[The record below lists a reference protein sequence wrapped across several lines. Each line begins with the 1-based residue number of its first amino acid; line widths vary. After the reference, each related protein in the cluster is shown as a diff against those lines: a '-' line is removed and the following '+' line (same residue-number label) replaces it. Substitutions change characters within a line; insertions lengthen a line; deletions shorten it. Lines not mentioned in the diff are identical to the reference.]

1 MNRESKALLTRSL
14 DSLHLS
20 IELFNRPW
28 DRGRREGV
36 LIFLDRAFELLLKAV
51 LAKKNRA
58 LREESSKETF
68 GFDKCVR
75 VCLSDSRVKCI
86 SEDEAIPLQIIN
98 SLRDA
103 AQHYLLELSESQ
115 LYLYAQAGVSL
126 YKRLLRDEFRKEL
139 TDYFPERVLPVS
151 STPPKD
157 LNGII
162 DCDFEEIKKLVAP
175 GHRRGLEA
183 LARLRSVAI
192 IDASLGGA
200 KTQPSDADL
209 KGYVKMVRVGKPW
222 SEIFPGVASLA
233 LDTEGTG
240 MTFSIRLT
248 KKEGVPVHLV
258 PEGTPGAT
266 IVSVK
271 RVNELDF
278 YSLSLKELANHLSM
292 SMPRVLAVI
301 QHLKVQENVD
311 YFRAFNIGSQ
321 THKRYSKKALEHIR
335 EMLTKLNLD
344 EVWAAHKPKGK
355 AKRCEDSVI

>member
-1 MNRESKALLTRSL
+1 MKREAQVLLERSL

-36 LIFLDRAFELLLKAV
+36 LIFLDRAFELLLKAI
-51 LAKKNRA
+51 LARRNRS

-75 VCLSDSRVKCI
+75 VCMSDSRVQCL
-86 SEDEAIPLQIIN
+86 SDEDAIPLQIIN

-103 AQHYLLELSESQ
+103 AQHYILEVSESQ
-115 LYLYAQAGVSL
+115 LYIYAQAGVSL
-126 YKRLLRDEFRKEL
+126 YKRLLSDQFGKLL

-151 STPPKD
+151 STPPRD
-157 LNGII
+157 LNGVISVE
-162 DCDFEEIKKLVAP
+162 FEEIKKLAAP
-175 GHRRGLEA
+175 GHRRGLEVN
-183 LARLRSVAI
+183 ARLRSVAI
-192 IDASLGGA
+192 VDASLSGA
-200 KTQPSDADL
+200 KSQPSDDDL
-209 KGYVKMVRVGKPW
+209 KEYVRQVRVGKAW
-222 SEIFPGVASLA
+222 TDIFPGVASLT

-278 YSLSLKELANHLSM
+278 YSLSLKELSKHLLLSP
-292 SMPRVLAVI
+292 PRALAVI
-301 QHLKVQENVD
+301 HHLKMQESSD
-311 YFRAFNIGSQ
+311 YFRVFSIGAVN
-321 THKRYSKKALEHIR
+321 HKRYSKNALEHLKRTIP
-335 EMLTKLNLD
+335 ELD
-344 EVWAAHKPKGK
+344 MSAVWKAHKPRGK
-355 AKRCEDSVI
+355 TRANG

>member
-1 MNRESKALLTRSL
+1 MNREAKALLARSL

-36 LIFLDRAFELLLKAV
+36 LIFLDRAFELLLKAI
-51 LAKKNRA
+51 LASKNRS

-75 VCLSDSRVKCI
+75 VCMSDARVQCI
-86 SEDEAIPLQIIN
+86 SKDEAIPLQIIN

-103 AQHYLLELSESQ
+103 AQHYLLEISESQ
-115 LYLYAQAGVSL
+115 LYLYSQAGVSL
-126 YKRLLRDEFRKEL
+126 FKRLLRDVFGKNL
-139 TDYFPERVLPVS
+139 TDYFPERVLPIS

-157 LNGII
+157 LGAII
-162 DCDFEEIKKLVAP
+162 DAEFDEIKKLVAP
-175 GHRRGLEA
+175 GQRRGLEST
-183 LARLRSVAI
+183 ARLRSIAI
-192 IDASLGGA
+192 IDASLSGT
-200 KTQPSDADL
+200 KTQPSDDDL
-209 KGYVKMVRVGKPW
+209 KKYVGQVRDGKTW
-222 SEIFPGVASLA
+222 TDIFPGVASLS

-278 YSLSLKELANHLSM
+278 YSMSLKDLAGHLGL
-292 SMPRVLAVI
+292 SMPRALALI
-301 QHLKVQENVD
+301 QHLKVQESKD
-311 YFRAFNIGSQ
+311 YFEAFTIGSQ
-321 THKRYSKKALEHIR
+321 THKRYSKKALDYLR
-335 EMLTKLNLD
+335 ESLSKVDMN
-344 EVWAAHKPKGK
+344 EVWQAHKPKGK
-355 AKRCEDSVI
+355 SAKKG

>member
-1 MNRESKALLTRSL
+1 MIRESKALLERSL

-36 LIFLDRAFELLLKAV
+36 LIFLDRAFELLLKAI
-51 LAKKNRA
+51 LASKHRS

-75 VCLSDSRVKCI
+75 VCMSDARVKCLT
-86 SEDEAIPLQIIN
+86 EEEAIPLQIIN

-103 AQHYLLELSESQ
+103 AQHYILEVSESQ

-126 YKRLLRDEFRKEL
+126 YKRLLRDEFKKEL
-139 TDYFPERVLPVS
+139 SDYFPERVLPVS

-162 DCDFEEIKKLVAP
+162 DVEFEEIKKLVAP

-192 IDASLGGA
+192 IDASLSGA
-200 KTQPSDADL
+200 KSQPGDDDL
-209 KGYVKMVRVGKPW
+209 KSYLNQVRDGKAW
-222 SEIFPGVASLA
+222 TDIFPGVASLS
-233 LDTEGTG
+233 LDTSGTG

-266 IVSVK
+266 IISVK

-278 YSLSLKELANHLSM
+278 YSLSLKELAVHLSM
-292 SMPRVLAVI
+292 SMPRALALI
-301 QHLKVQENVD
+301 QHLKMQENQDFFHV
-311 YFRAFNIGSQ
+311 FQIGSQ
-321 THKRYSKKALEHIR
+321 THKRYSKKALEHLR
-335 EMLTKLNLD
+335 EKLPKVD
-344 EVWAAHKPKGK
+344 MSCVWQAHKPKGK
-355 AKRCEDSVI
+355 TKTHS

>member
-1 MNRESKALLTRSL
+1 MNREAKTLLTRSL

-36 LIFLDRAFELLLKAV
+36 LIFLDRAFELLLKAI
-51 LAKKNRA
+51 LASKHRT

-75 VCLSDSRVKCI
+75 VCISDARVKCI
-86 SEDEAIPLQIIN
+86 TEEEAIPLQIIN

-103 AQHYLLELSESQ
+103 AQHYILEISEAQ
-115 LYLYAQAGVSL
+115 LYLYCQAGVSL
-126 YKRLLRDEFRKEL
+126 YKRLLHDSFKKEL

-151 STPPKD
+151 STPPKN
-157 LNGII
+157 LGGII
-162 DCDFEEIKKLVAP
+162 DAEFEEIKKLVAP
-175 GHRRGLEA
+175 GHRRGLESA
-183 LARLRSVAI
+183 ARLRSIAI
-192 IDASLGGA
+192 IDASLSGA
-200 KTQPSDADL
+200 KAQPEDGDL
-209 KGYVKMVRVGKPW
+209 KRFVGQIRSGKSW
-222 SEIFPGVASLA
+222 TEIFPGVASLT
-233 LDTEGTG
+233 LDTSGTG

-278 YSLSLKELANHLSM
+278 YSMSLKNVAGHLGM
-292 SMPRVLAVI
+292 SMPRALALI
-301 QHLKVQENVD
+301 QHLKIQDDQEF
-311 YFRAFNIGSQ
+311 FRVFTIGSQ
-321 THKRYSKKALEHIR
+321 IHKRYSQKALEHLH
-335 EMLTKLNLD
+335 EKAGTLNMD
-344 EVWAAHKPKGK
+344 EVWSAHKPKGK
-355 AKRCEDSVI
+355 AKREKSE

>member
-1 MNRESKALLTRSL
+1 MNRESKALLERSL

-36 LIFLDRAFELLLKAV
+36 LIFLDRAFELLLKAI
-51 LAKKNRA
+51 LASKHRS

-75 VCLSDSRVKCI
+75 VCMSDARVKCLTQ
-86 SEDEAIPLQIIN
+86 EEAIPLQIIN

-103 AQHYLLELSESQ
+103 AQHYILEVSESQ

-126 YKRLLRDEFRKEL
+126 YKRLLRDEFKKEL
-139 TDYFPERVLPVS
+139 TDYFPERVLPVT
-151 STPPKD
+151 STPPRD

-162 DCDFEEIKKLVAP
+162 DVEFEEIKKLVGP
-175 GHRRGLEA
+175 GQRRGLQA

-192 IDASLGGA
+192 IDASLSGA
-200 KTQPSDADL
+200 KSQPSDEDL
-209 KGYVKMVRVGKPW
+209 KSYVNQVRTGKTW
-222 SEIFPGVASLA
+222 TEIFPGVASLA
-233 LDTEGTG
+233 LDTSGTG

-266 IVSVK
+266 IISVK

-278 YSLSLKELANHLSM
+278 YSLSLKDISGHVGM
-292 SMPRVLAVI
+292 SMPHTLALI
-301 QHLKVQENVD
+301 QHLKVQENPD
-311 YFRAFNIGSQ
+311 FFRVFQIGSQ
-321 THKRYSKKALEHIR
+321 THKRYSKKALEYLR
-335 EMLTKLNLD
+335 EKLP
-344 EVWAAHKPKGK
+344 EVDMASVWQAHKPKGK
-355 AKRCEDSVI
+355 MKKSG